1 MPPMSP
7 WPKNK
12 VTKSLPFQNT
22 GLDYFGP
29 LYIKQNGNEKNKES
43 TGMFVYLHCSEGHP
57 SGDCC

>member
-12 VTKSLPFQNT
+12 VTKSSPFQST

-29 LYIKQNGNEKNKES
+29 LYIKQKNKES
-43 TGMFVYLHCSEGHP
+43 MGMFVYLRCSDDHL